1 MFPEISA
8 ESAEIG
14 FGHGKVP
21 FRYAVECQH
30 GPPSLIR
37 RFLDQAD
44 HFGEGAA
51 LHGEG
56 VEVVQIGG
64 QGVIGEVP
72 LAASGHMVAGDD
84 GHVTLPVRPFAHVGV
99 VAGIAEG
106 EVRLSRDSLGYPP
119 PAFAD
124 LPLHVVERHRLQAVG
139 AGLLEGAGAGMVH
152 GVVAHLVAGFRHGF
166 PGRQKTAPVGS
177 PRVDVERAEQAVSGQ
192 HRHGP
197 VQLGPHAVVEGKRHG
212 AFAAAAPGMGP
223 VGGHEPS
230 LSFILIVGRPLR
242 IIYHNRCPAPCQ
254 FPIHRL
260 PDTHTTESTAR

>member
-1 MFPEISA
+1 M
-8 ESAEIG
+8 
-14 FGHGKVP
+14 P
-21 FRYAVECQH
+21 FRYAVEGQH
-30 GPPSLIR
+30 RPPSLIR

-44 HFGEGAA
+44 HLGDGAA

-56 VEVVQIGG
+56 VQVVQIGG
-64 QGVIGEVP
+64 QGMIGEVP

-84 GHVTLPVRPFAHVGV
+84 GHVTLPVRPLAHVGV

-106 EVRLSRDSLGYPP
+106 EVRLSRDSLGNPP

-152 GVVAHLVAGFRHGF
+152 GVVAHLVSRFRHGS
-166 PGRQKTAPVGS
+166 PGRQKAAPVGS
-177 PRVDVERAEQAVSGQ
+177 PGVDVERAAQAVFGQ

-197 VQLGPHAVVEGKRHG
+197 VQLGPHAVVEGEGHG
-212 AFAAAAPGMGP
+212 PFVIVTPGIELI
-223 VGGHEPS
+223 GGHEPS
-230 LSFILIVGRPLR
+230 LSFILIVCRPLR